1 MSSSAIE
8 YLENLS
14 KLSPEEFER
23 FHRGNFLMAM
33 DRDDNVLFGCP
44 VMGVEMK
51 LNMSEEI
58 LDDVKS
64 GEGISDNYWKRIF
77 GEYIGSELI
86 AIFGGGT
93 WNWTVGGGSATTTGS
108 TNTGNSTPQATQTL
122 YRRSTHDENGNAKQF
137 TPAQNELWQTNFE
150 IATMTH
156 ESIWRSAEEIANNAN
171 AYRTMTTR
179 KKDSRFYSKDSAS
192 LVLEILANNGLVES
206 KNA

>member
-1 MSSSAIE
+1 ME

-14 KLSPEEFER
+14 KLSPEEFGK
-23 FHRGNFLMAM
+23 FHTGNFSMAM
-33 DRDDNVLFGCP
+33 DREDNVLFGYP
-44 VMGVEMK
+44 IRDVEF
-51 LNMSEEI
+51 L
-58 LDDVKS
+58 
-64 GEGISDNYWKRIF
+64 
-77 GEYIGSELI
+77 
-86 AIFGGGT
+86 AIFGGG
-93 WNWTVGGGSATTTGS
+93 NWTWTSSGSASG
-108 TNTGNSTPQATQTL
+108 NTANNVPAVPSETQTL

-156 ESIWRSAEEIANNAN
+156 ESIWKSAEEIANDAN

-179 KKDSRFYSKDSAS
+179 KKDSKFYSKDSAS